1 MCRWVDRNLRRGARR
16 RCCGCQ
22 LKPLVKTRTDLVGG
36 QLRTLPLFTGDDDT
50 SGPDTGET
58 GETENLPEVHEQETF
73 P

>member
-1 MCRWVDRNLRRGARR
+1 
-16 RCCGCQ
+16 
-22 LKPLVKTRTDLVGG
+22 VKTRTDLVGG